1 MKNQSINHVTYLTTL
16 SSTLSPDQPHSLTL
30 IFFYC
35 YAGYTPQRLYL
46 STKYRNTTTTAHQL
60 WTQPQ
65 LLTSTYEPGTEITD
79 HFEVLSKT
87 RVGRLQSILVRCGDS
102 PLKRD
107 VRPSDGLFEIAA
119 EVHVDKGYAEFRLKS
134 IFYQGLGKAEK
145 KPIDGFGEWLH
156 RQYTKL
162 WMESAVRNVKR

>member
-1 MKNQSINHVTYLTTL
+1 VTYITTL
-16 SSTLSPDQPHSLTL
+16 SSTLSPVQTDQRHSLTL
-30 IFFYC
+30 IFFYL
-35 YAGYTPQRLYL
+35 YVGYTPQRLYL

-65 LLTSTYEPGTEITD
+65 LLASTYEPDTQITD

-119 EVHVDKGYAEFRLKS
+119 EVNVDKGYAEFRLKS

>member
-1 MKNQSINHVTYLTTL
+1 VTHLTTSLHPESYSIN
-16 SSTLSPDQPHSLTL
+16 SS
-30 IFFYC
+30 FFHR

-60 WTQPQ
+60 WTPTQ
-65 LLTSTYEPGTEITD
+65 LITSTYEPGTQITD

-119 EVHVDKGYAEFRLKS
+119 EVNIDKGYAEFRLKS

-145 KPIDGFGEWLH
+145 EPIGGFGEWLH

-162 WMESAVRNVKR
+162 WMESAVRNVRR